1 VLHYELTCTSCSAA
15 ATPFLHALST
25 EIRAESHDMETGQEE
40 NTVALQ
46 RSHDLPDTF
55 PDSGHTRLATRRHI
69 SVYCAFIT
77 LEFTILAM
85 VGIAVAV
92 GAVLNASNVFLS
104 LSLSLSL
111 DVAVFVNAK
120 KQQRHM
126 HCLHYFREC
135 K

>member
-1 VLHYELTCTSCSAA
+1 M
-15 ATPFLHALST
+15 HALST
-25 EIRAESHDMETGQEE
+25 KIRAESNDAETGQE

-46 RSHDLPDTF
+46 RSHDRPDTF

-77 LEFTILAM
+77 LEFTILAI

-92 GAVLNASNVFLS
+92 GAVLNARNVFLS

-111 DVAVFVNAK
+111 LMLLFS
-120 KQQRHM
+120 
-126 HCLHYFREC
+126 
-135 K
+135 